1 MKENEHQNILN
12 NKHIIHLAKN
22 RFMVEYAAV
31 SDEIVRS
38 ITNCAPGEMA
48 GTFRNV
54 WSKNGITI
62 FKSKLNVVFDVNDE
76 QAGSME
82 SDRPGEG
89 EEPMSA
95 YERMRIENI
104 EKNKQ
109 FLAKLGMSSAAP
121 VKEPKVARMK
131 PKVVKATRKLPTRD
145 IPSYDTINYQ
155 FGDICRGETVQL
167 KDPNRFGVVLKVV
180 KGRRGATYTVEIE
193 DGSVLEN
200 LSRNSLWKVL
210 KHNVQMIH

>member
-1 MKENEHQNILN
+1 MKIGAKITTTNPLVSLPDKHPITGNMDTEMTTTNPLVSLPDEHLLVTGNMDTEMTTT
-12 NKHIIHLAKN
+12 N
-22 RFMVEYAAV
+22 RLV
-31 SDEIVRS
+31 SLPDE
-38 ITNCAPGEMA
+38 
-48 GTFRNV
+48 
-54 WSKNGITI
+54 
-62 FKSKLNVVFDVNDE
+62 
-76 QAGSME
+76 
-82 SDRPGEG
+82 
-89 EEPMSA
+89 
-95 YERMRIENI
+95 
-104 EKNKQ
+104 Q
-109 FLAKLGMSSAAP
+109 FLAKLGISSAAP
-121 VKEPKVARMK
+121 VKEPKESKIARMK

>member
-1 MKENEHQNILN
+1 MTTTKSFTNLVVGGS
-12 NKHIIHLAKN
+12 LAALAAWCYIA
-22 RFMVEYAAV
+22 YAHK
-31 SDEIVRS
+31 R
-38 ITNCAPGEMA
+38 
-48 GTFRNV
+48 R
-54 WSKNGITI
+54 
-62 FKSKLNVVFDVNDE
+62 SKLKSQHAQSGALSIKMTTTNRLV
-76 QAGSME
+76 SL
-82 SDRPGEG
+82 P
-89 EEPMSA
+89 
-95 YERMRIENI
+95 YE
-104 EKNKQ
+104 Q
-109 FLAKLGMSSAAP
+109 FLAQLGISSAAP

-180 KGRRGATYTVEIE
+180 KGRRGAAYTVEIE

>member
-1 MKENEHQNILN
+1 MNKFLESLKIGAKMTTTNPLVSLPDEHLSNYQLIISEDISLN
-12 NKHIIHLAKN
+12 GRLVLVTGNMDTEMTTTN
-22 RFMVEYAAV
+22 RLV
-31 SDEIVRS
+31 SLPDE
-38 ITNCAPGEMA
+38 
-48 GTFRNV
+48 
-54 WSKNGITI
+54 
-62 FKSKLNVVFDVNDE
+62 
-76 QAGSME
+76 
-82 SDRPGEG
+82 
-89 EEPMSA
+89 
-95 YERMRIENI
+95 
-104 EKNKQ
+104 Q
-109 FLAKLGMSSAAP
+109 FLAQLGISSAAP
-121 VKEPKVARMK
+121 VKESKIARMK

-180 KGRRGATYTVEIE
+180 KGRRGAAYTVEIE